1 MSVEIDILIRQF
13 DNFSINDKVNRI
25 RHKAISNLLYAK
37 NQTEKEFQNLES
49 QKSHN
54 PKINAETIK
63 QKKDLLD
70 KQIRAIQDRNKE
82 LNELK
87 KKYNSSEYMPNWFTD
102 LFKFKYKT
110 VDFHKDTIK
119 QIKDF
124 VFEEL
129 NKINFPICYCCYS
142 FWTLENNYEKFYDNG
157 SIRFMKKN
165 NVQDYQLIEDKV
177 KDNTLIIY
185 ILNQRCSCGK
195 LENYQTLLKN
205 KNIDEN
211 KITEA
216 KPNEKKTDEETKEE
230 NKEKTID
237 IIIYIQK
244 FDPFYIDEEI
254 DYLNN
259 AGWIKEPEKIKKKD
273 YSSFRPV
280 QSSTLYKIKYESID
294 CTETIEQIKDYIFRY
309 TADVIKLPICKCC
322 LWSIKTENNPDF
334 NNQTF
339 ARKINIDYDHIIE
352 HVRNYK
358 NIPLKID
365 ENRLYFYLTSTRD
378 QCGRLDIY
386 LRLYE
391 NQKIKKAKK
400 KIEEIK
406 KNEETKKEE
415 KKKENEIQ
423 KKEKEKDNIE
433 LILKKLTDITFAQE
447 RKKTEKEERNK
458 KSNELFKKSVRNV
471 LKEFYTQELNNIVND
486 FLHQINI
493 DSKTNFSF
501 EKLTKNLIVTFAES
515 ENYSNIIKG
524 DLENILNI
532 LKNDDLINKIE
543 HFNILII
550 GQSGAGK
557 STLLNT
563 VLKANLAEVRKFEAC
578 TMQLNSYESEKAKG
592 LRIWDSRGFE
602 TLKYNYKD
610 HYKDISS
617 KIKELIKKQNPDE
630 YIHCLWFCIF
640 FADTRIKEIIKETLK
655 LYCNLYRI
663 KNLPM
668 IIIFTQAATLNK
680 ANENIEYAKN
690 LIKSMKNE
698 NISKNIKVCKVLC
711 IEDFGGEDKIP
722 PYGIHELMEKTYE
735 SVKLGM
741 ESSFIESLLVKAKD
755 FMKKKYLQK
764 IENVI
769 NEFTRDDLEEAPI
782 INNNLNNYNN
792 RFCRNNNINNNHMNN
807 FPQNNFNNNLNY
819 QNNALNN
826 IQLDNCNNNDFMNN
840 FIEYNTP
847 SFEANLKI
855 KYSYDK
861 FVQFLNKFCSS
872 LALNLLDKNNKL
884 LNIAAFTPIINIMN
898 DEIYKLRNI
907 ILKLYNEKLP
917 SLIQNLES
925 KFIYLAEQ
933 IDYQCKTKNISQIR
947 HQLLAKTYLENSFKP
962 LIESKIY
969 EKISGNLFNAFAE
982 TFMDKLLEH
991 FEDIIMNNKIVFDYF
1006 EKQGKENTKKCFE
1019 NIKKNLHYDR
1029 DDYEYVKQKF
1039 NKKSDINQ
1047 INNKNNPN
1055 NKNIKD
1061 DFNLLNNEI
1070 NNEIENVIN
1079 SDNEEYL
1086 DNTQLYF
1093 NINK

>member
-1 MSVEIDILIRQF
+1 
-13 DNFSINDKVNRI
+13 
-25 RHKAISNLLYAK
+25 
-37 NQTEKEFQNLES
+37 
-49 QKSHN
+49 
-54 PKINAETIK
+54 
-63 QKKDLLD
+63 
-70 KQIRAIQDRNKE
+70 
-82 LNELK
+82 
-87 KKYNSSEYMPNWFTD
+87 MPNWFTD
-102 LFKFKYKT
+102 LVKFKYKT

-129 NKINFPICYCCYS
+129 YKINFPICYCCYS
-142 FWTLENNYEKFYDNG
+142 FWTLEKGYEDFYHSTG
-157 SIRFMKKN
+157 SITFMKKN
-165 NVQDYQLIEDKV
+165 NVQDYQPIEDKI

-185 ILNQRCSCGK
+185 ILNQKCSCGK
-195 LENYQTLLKN
+195 LDNYQTLLKN

-216 KPNEKKTDEETKEE
+216 KTNEKKTDEETKEE
-230 NKEKTID
+230 NKEKKID

-244 FDPFYIDEEI
+244 FNPFNIDEKI
-254 DYLNN
+254 DYFTHIGL
-259 AGWIKEPEKIKKKD
+259 IKEPEKIKKKD
-273 YSSFRPV
+273 YSSFRPC
-280 QSSTLYKIKYESID
+280 QSTTLYKFKYESID
-294 CTETIEQIKDYIFRY
+294 CTETIDQIKDYIFRY

-334 NNQTF
+334 NGETF
-339 ARKINIDYDHIIE
+339 ARKINIDYERIIE

-358 NIPLKID
+358 SRFSKID
-365 ENRLYFYLTSTRD
+365 ENRLYFYVTSTGD
-378 QCGRLDIY
+378 QCGRLNIY

-406 KNEETKKEE
+406 KIEETKKEE
-415 KKKENEIQ
+415 KKVENEIE

-433 LILKKLTDITFAQE
+433 LILKKLTEITLAQE

-458 KSNELFKKSVRNV
+458 KANELFEKSVRNV

-486 FLHQINI
+486 FLYPINL

-501 EKLTKNLIVTFAES
+501 EKLTKNLIVTLAES
-515 ENYSNIIKG
+515 ENYSNIIKA
-524 DLENILNI
+524 DLENI

-543 HFNILII
+543 HFNILLS

-563 VLKANLAEVRKFEAC
+563 VLKANLSEVRKFEPC
-578 TMQLNSYESEKAKG
+578 TMQINSYESEKAKG
-592 LRIWDSRGFE
+592 LRIWDTRGFE

-655 LYCNLYRI
+655 LCCNLYRI

-680 ANENIEYAKN
+680 ANENIEYTKN

-711 IEDFGGEDKIP
+711 KEDFGGEDMIP

-735 SVKLGM
+735 SVKIGM

-764 IENVI
+764 IENLI
-769 NEFTRDDLEEAPI
+769 NEFTREDLEEAPI

-807 FPQNNFNNNLNY
+807 FPQNNFNNNLYN

-826 IQLDNCNNNDFMNN
+826 IQLDNYNNNGFMNN
-840 FIEYNTP
+840 YIEYNTP

-855 KYSYDK
+855 KYSFDK
-861 FVQFLNKFCSS
+861 FIRFSNKFCSS

-884 LNIAAFTPIINIMN
+884 LNMAAFTPIINIMN
-898 DEIYKLRNI
+898 EEIYKIRNI

-925 KFIYLAEQ
+925 KLIYLAEQ
-933 IDYQCKTKNISQIR
+933 IDYKYKTKNISQIR

-982 TFMDKLLEH
+982 TFMNKLLEH
-991 FEDIIMNNKIVFDYF
+991 FEDIVMNNKIVFDYF
-1006 EKQGKENTKKCFE
+1006 EKQGKENTKQCFE

-1029 DDYEYVKQKF
+1029 DDYEYVKQKM
-1039 NKKSDINQ
+1039 NKKLVINQ
-1047 INNKNNPN
+1047 INNKNNPIN
-1055 NKNIKD
+1055 ENIND
-1061 DFNLLNNEI
+1061 NDFNLI
-1070 NNEIENVIN
+1070 NNEKNNNDIVNMVN
-1079 SDNEEYL
+1079 SNIDEFVDNS
-1086 DNTQLYF
+1086 QFFF
-1093 NINK
+1093 NNDK